1 MLQAHIRRDPPLVT
15 VRSNTDTLELTPVLV
30 DMFPGLTVESL
41 YDNGELLALE
51 DLVERAQNLTPLY
64 QPAPFTTMFRVQLPE
79 SALWAASAPS
89 LGSDN
94 LADELR
100 QLMLAQLAIHEV
112 SVETVIVPPPLSDG
126 TSPPAPD
133 LLHLDAAPV
142 GLGVESVWGLPGGRG
157 QDEVLADVERGWHT
171 GHVEFSG
178 VSFTLL
184 AGGVMEDLHVPHG
197 TQVLSTAVAREND
210 EYGLGVAPDVPT
222 VVLSAELRA
231 TSGVIDTTKAV
242 LEAIAELAKHPVGS
256 VLLLETQKE
265 AKDKLGTV
273 PAGREGPCEMVK
285 ETFDLIQL
293 AVANHI
299 VVVEAAGNGGPS
311 TTGTDPDGLNLDD
324 YPTLLHGDSG
334 ALLVGQSQWTSAT
347 GHVPVPKGCTGKRID
362 CFGWGDN
369 VYAASALPWGTD
381 KHTGDAIFKDEYTSG
396 FGGTSAASA
405 MVAGAALVVQGLV
418 RKGAAGA
425 LGYLPP
431 MQMRALLRSRTP
443 GINTPLAS
451 GDTETIG
458 VMPDLQHIGSELGL
472 LPDLYVRDNVGDVGG
487 PHTDMLSKSPDIILR
502 TTPLTS
508 GTPDD
513 AYGEGSGTENEV
525 DLSDEPSAGETD
537 AHLYVRVRNRGGQD
551 VVDAKV
557 TVYYAETSTLVE
569 PAAWEFIGST
579 LVDVPQGNTLTVTD
593 AIPFPAVPAAGHYCL
608 VATVEH
614 AQDPLFS
621 PGTFADVSEFKDY
634 VRRSN
639 NVAWRNFN
647 VVAVP
652 PSGAM
657 TLTTSI
663 MGAGLDAMEADMEFM
678 LDVRLPSGAT
688 IELELP
694 PPLLSRM
701 SLPERAFGGHGRAG
715 LPPAGVSHLG
725 RVRLD
730 PGERHELTLHIQLP
744 PLRRGRQARHEVA
757 LVQLHQGHPVG
768 RVTWQLVSSRC
779 EKGDDKERKAGS
791 SPPST

>member
-1 MLQAHIRRDPPLVT
+1 MAQAHIRRDPPLVT
-15 VRSNTDTLELTPVLV
+15 VRSNTDILELTPVLL

-41 YDNGELLALE
+41 YDNGELQALQ
-51 DLVERAQNLTPLY
+51 DLVQRAQNLTPLY

-79 SALWAASAPS
+79 SALWAASAPG

-100 QLMLAQLAIHEV
+100 QLMLAQLAIREV

-126 TSPPAPD
+126 ASPPAAD

-142 GLGVESVWGLPGGRG
+142 GLGVESVWGLAGGRG
-157 QDEVLADVERGWHT
+157 QDEVLADLERGWHT
-171 GHVEFSG
+171 GHEEFTG
-178 VSFTLL
+178 VSFSLL

-197 TQVLSTAVAREND
+197 TQVLSTAVARENGKF
-210 EYGLGVAPDVPT
+210 GLGVAPDVTT

-231 TSGVIDTTKAV
+231 DSGVIDTTKAV
-242 LEAIAELAKHPVGS
+242 LEAIEALAKQPVGS

-265 AKDKLGTV
+265 AKDSLATV

-299 VVVEAAGNGGPS
+299 VVVEAAGNGGAS

-324 YPTLLHGDSG
+324 YPDLLHGDSG
-334 ALLVGQSQWTSAT
+334 ALLVGQSQWTAAV
-347 GHVPVPKGCTGKRID
+347 GHAAMPAGCTGKRID
-362 CFGWGDN
+362 CFGWGAD

-381 KHTGDAIFKDEYTSG
+381 KLTEDTIFKDEYTSG

-405 MVAGAALVVQGLV
+405 MIAGAALVVQGLV

-431 MQMRALLRSRTP
+431 LQMRALLRSRTP

-451 GDTETIG
+451 GEVDIIG
-458 VMPDLQHIGSELGL
+458 VMPDLQHIGSALGL
-472 LPDLYVRDNVGDVGG
+472 LPDLYIRDNVGDAGG
-487 PHTDMLSKSPDIILR
+487 PHTGMLSKSPDIILR
-502 TTPLTS
+502 TTPLTG

-513 AYGEGSGTENEV
+513 AYGEGSGTEDKV
-525 DLSDEPSAGETD
+525 DLSDEPGEGETD
-537 AHLYVRVRNRGGQD
+537 AHLHVRVRNRGGQD

-557 TVYYAETSTLVE
+557 TVYYAQASTLVE
-569 PAAWEFIGST
+569 PAAWNLIGST
-579 LVDVPQGNTLTVTD
+579 LVDVPQGDTLTVTE
-593 AIPFPAVPAAGHYCL
+593 AIPFPTVPAAGHYCM

-614 AQDPLFS
+614 DQDPLFS
-621 PGTFADVSEFKDY
+621 PGAFADVNAFKDY

-647 VVAVP
+647 VVPVP

-657 TLTTSI
+657 TLTTTI
-663 MGAGLDAMEADMEFM
+663 IGAELDASAADMEF
-678 LDVRLPSGAT
+678 LVDVRLPSGAT

-694 PPLLSRM
+694 PRLLSRM
-701 SLPERAFGGHGRAG
+701 SLPEGAFCGHGRAT
-715 LPPAGVSHLG
+715 LSPAGVSNLG
-725 RVRLD
+725 RARLA
-730 PGERHELTLHIQLP
+730 PRERHELKLHIQLP
-744 PLRRGRQARHEVA
+744 PLLRGRQARHEVA
-757 LVQLHQGHPVG
+757 LVQLHQGQPVG
-768 RVTWQLVSSRC
+768 RVTWQLVRSRHHTKC
-779 EKGDDKERKAGS
+779 AGT
-791 SPPST
+791 P